1 MKVPRLLTFLL
12 AAAALAACQKEE
24 LTGPEYNTDAVAFD
38 GIATFAASGSSE
50 EAFDLLW
57 EADVDRIGL
66 FTFTDGQA
74 GQTNVYYAA
83 TSTGTGSVKFM
94 SPSLDKG
101 IEWDASSTARHD
113 VYAYYPYRASHNDCK
128 AIPVSVAAE
137 QKGAPGDSKS
147 VKGNLSLY
155 ASATDVASSAGNVPL
170 GFTGTAAVIR
180 LDITSSV
187 PVPSVKKL
195 TLSASQGV
203 ALAFGEGS
211 LDLTDGTVTID
222 PAVSPSN
229 VIEYTF
235 SEPVAIYDTPVSVYI
250 VTNPVAAGMP
260 DMTLTAEY
268 GADSRVL
275 TLGNL
280 TVPDAG
286 IRAGTVTTYPVAFEY
301 DGAQGYEDAI
311 DLSANGTANTYI
323 VSKAGAKYRFN
334 ATVKGNGIP
343 RTFTWTESDGTE
355 ITRSY
360 SDLDITP
367 ANVRLVWYNSPMTSD
382 GYSDK
387 SPVVLSSVLYE
398 LGTVYF
404 STPEPFVSGNVL
416 LAAYNDSGEILWSWN
431 IWAAEGYDPESTAI
445 KAGRYSLMDRNIGAV
460 SGPEVRNADRRTAA
474 RAIGNYYQWGRKDPF
489 PAAAEYID
497 KGLDGAGE
505 MYWGIPTHTPIE
517 EYQQDY
523 SSKSWGAADLIFGSV
538 NADNA
543 HELPSVLG
551 NSYSVDQAVEES
563 IKYPFRWMASSG
575 SDNWNDNYNWTRSSG
590 LNGTANASVWHYLW
604 GCPAVAPEYMTDESD
619 NLKTIYDPCP
629 AGWKVAPAEA
639 LAFAASAAVKLEY
652 GYWNERTGF
661 YSPLTGQRQGA
672 FSNGGTIQSLVG
684 DIAWIHS
691 GNVGY
696 DGNGKDC
703 PVKLDNT
710 GTSAFNSYTGAGYNV
725 RCVKEEPGSLSLSH
739 AGPACV
745 LLGDSITQVW
755 MSRTDNKT
763 FDTDNNLLM
772 KGISGETSAKVADRL
787 FSDVI
792 ANDPQCVHIMC
803 GINDMANNDNADRT
817 DEGIFNNI
825 KEMAKQ
831 AASWGIKVMIGS
843 TPPSNYIGWHDAAWN
858 EANDVSQRVVN
869 LNNMLKVYC
878 EEMGF
883 IYVDYYS
890 ALVDDE
896 GGLKKEY
903 QVDSVHP
910 NNAGYAVM
918 EPLFLEALAR
928 AREIP
933 GASDQGGNIHDFD
946 KENW

>member
-12 AAAALAACQKEE
+12 VPAVLLACQKEE
-24 LTGPEYNTDAVAFD
+24 LTGPGYNPDAVTFD
-38 GIATFAASGSSE
+38 GVAAFAASSSSE

-66 FTFTDGQA
+66 FTFADGQPE
-74 GQTNVYYAA
+74 QTNVYYAA
-83 TSTGTGSVKFM
+83 ASTGQGSVKFM
-94 SPSLDKG
+94 SPSRNKG
-101 IEWDASSTARHD
+101 IEWDGTSTAKYD
-113 VYAYYPYRASHNDCK
+113 VYAYYPYRASNNDYT
-128 AIPVSVAAE
+128 AIPVSVRAG
-137 QKGAPGDSKS
+137 QGGMPGDLRT
-147 VKGNLSLY
+147 VKDNLSLY
-155 ASATDVASSAGNVPL
+155 ASAAGIASSAGNVPL
-170 GFTGTAAVIR
+170 DFSSPVAVVR
-180 LDITSSV
+180 LDISSSV
-187 PVPSVKKL
+187 PIPNVTKL
-195 TLSASQGV
+195 TLTADQGV
-203 ALAFGEGS
+203 GLAFEAGS
-211 LDLTDGTVTID
+211 LDLTDGTLTIA
-222 PAVSPSN
+222 PEVSPSN

-235 SEPVAIYDTPVSVYI
+235 DEPVTLYSDPVSVYI
-250 VTNPVAAGMP
+250 AVNPVAAGLSI
-260 DMTLTAEY
+260 DLGAEY
-268 GADSRVL
+268 GDGV
-275 TLGNL
+275 TLALGELQTPAETGIAGGTL
-280 TVPDAG
+280 TVYD
-286 IRAGTVTTYPVAFEY
+286 VYFEY
-301 DGAQGYEDAI
+301 AGAPGYEDAI

-323 VSKAGAKYRFN
+323 VSRPGTNYRFD

-460 SGPEVRNADRRTAA
+460 SGPEVRNADSRTAA

-703 PVKLDNT
+703 PIKLDNT
-710 GTSAFNSYTGAGYNV
+710 GTSAFNSYVGAGYNV
-725 RCVKEEPGSLSLSH
+725 RCVKEEPGSLSLPH

-772 KGISGETSAKVADRL
+772 KGISGETSAMVADRL
-787 FSDVI
+787 FRDVI
-792 ANDPQCVHIMC
+792 VNDPQCVHIMC

-869 LNNMLKVYC
+869 LNNMLKAYC

-918 EPLFLEALAR
+918 EPLFLEALAK

-933 GASDQGGNIHDFD
+933 GSAGQGGNIHDFD

>member
-334 ATVKGNGIP
+334 AAVKGNGIP

-360 SDLDITP
+360 SDLDINP
-367 ANVRLVWYNSPMTSD
+367 VDVRLVWYNSPKTAD

-387 SPVVLSSVLYE
+387 SPVDLSSLTYE

-404 STPEPFVSGNVL
+404 STPEPFVPGNVL
-416 LAAYNDSGEILWSWN
+416 IAAYNESGEILWSWN
-431 IWAAEGYDPESTAI
+431 IWAAENYDPETTA
-445 KAGRYSLMDRNIGAV
+445 KTAGRYTVMDRNLGAAA
-460 SGPEVRNADRRTAA
+460 GPEVMNSSDIREAA
-474 RAIGNYYQWGRKDPF
+474 WAVGNYYQWGRKDPF
-489 PAAAEYID
+489 PAAAEYSD
-497 KGLDGAGE
+497 DGLDGGKE
-505 MYWGIPTHTPIE
+505 MYWGLPTHTPIAD
-517 EYQQDY
+517 YMQDY
-523 SSKSWGAADLIFGSV
+523 SSKSWGSADLIFGSEP
-538 NADNA
+538 ADNGRQ
-543 HELPSVLG
+543 LSSVLG
-551 NSYSVDQAVEES
+551 SSFTVDQAVAES
-563 IKYPFRWMASSG
+563 IRYPYRWMFWSG
-575 SDNWNDNYNWTRSSG
+575 TDSGNDNYNWTRSS
-590 LNGTANASVWHYLW
+590 LSGTANAKAWRYLW
-604 GCPAVAPEYMTDESD
+604 GNPIVNPEYGTDESD
-619 NLKTIYDPCP
+619 NVKTIYDPCP
-629 AGWKVAPAEA
+629 PGWKVMPREA
-639 LAFAASAAVKLEY
+639 YAFAAASTTALSHGRY
-652 GYWNERTGF
+652 NEHTGLYF
-661 YSPLTGQRQGA
+661 PATGQRQAG
-672 FSNGGTIQSLVG
+672 FGGSQIRSLGGLSIFLETSNVSDNEQ
-684 DIAWIHS
+684 WQ
-691 GNVGY
+691 GNEAGVSDY
-696 DGNGKDC
+696 
-703 PVKLDNT
+703 
-710 GTSAFNSYTGAGYNV
+710 NSYIGAGYNV
-725 RCVKEEPGSLSLSH
+725 RCVKEEAGSLTLSH

-745 LLGDSITQVW
+745 LIGDSITRTWNSYVPGFFSTHNCIAFGADGTTTNNFV
-755 MSRTDNKT
+755 SR
-763 FDTDNNLLM
+763 F
-772 KGISGETSAKVADRL
+772 
-787 FSDVI
+787 FSQVI
-792 ANDPQCVHIMC
+792 ANDPKVVHIMG
-803 GINDMANNDNADRT
+803 GINDMAGNDGSIPT
-817 DEGIFNNI
+817 EEEIFENF
-825 KEMAKQ
+825 KTMAEQ

-843 TPPSNYIGWHDAAWN
+843 TPPAGRIGWHDDEWN
-858 EANDVSQRVVN
+858 AEHPVIPRVQN
-869 LNNMLKVYC
+869 LNKMLKAYC
-878 EEMGF
+878 EERGF
-883 IYVDYYS
+883 TYVDYYS
-890 ALVDDE
+890 ALVDE
-896 GGLKKEY
+896 TGALKQEY
-903 QVDSVHP
+903 RNDDVHP
-910 NNAGYAVM
+910 NTGCFENVM
-918 EPLFLEALAR
+918 GPIFLDALQKAMYVQDSSN
-928 AREIP
+928 P
-933 GASDQGGNIHDFD
+933 GGNVDDFE
-946 KENW
+946 KEPWN